1 MSRTHLIP
9 VLALAVSV
17 FSLPRI
23 AAASGP
29 TGDHNANRLMR
40 SHAPSTVQLLPGST
54 SSPAASALH
63 ASVLS
68 LLTTINGDR
77 ARLRLAPLALNSR
90 QSRCSKQHS
99 KHMAALNAISHDQF
113 PSDICVN
120 HQMSGENVGTAS
132 GAPGDALLMLNQMML
147 AEGPCPGSCS
157 SGAWMQHGHYLN
169 LMSATFHHVG
179 LGVYVQDGQT
189 WLTEDFTG

>member
-1 MSRTHLIP
+1 MGRTHLIS
-9 VLALAVSV
+9 VLALGLSL
-17 FSLPRI
+17 FSLPHT

-29 TGDHNANRLMR
+29 TGHDVNRLTR
-40 SHAPSTVQLLPGST
+40 SHAPSTVQLLPGAT
-54 SSPAASALH
+54 SSPAASALR

-68 LLTTINGDR
+68 LLATINRDR
-77 ARLRLAPLALNSR
+77 ATLRLAPLALNSR

-99 KHMAALNAISHDQF
+99 RHMAALNAISHDQF

-120 HQMSGENVGTAS
+120 HQMSGENVGMAS
-132 GAPGDALLMLNQMML
+132 GQPGDALLMLNQMML

-157 SGAWMQHGHYLN
+157 PGVREQHGHYLN
-169 LMSATFHHVG
+169 LMDATFHHVG
-179 LGVYVQDGQT
+179 LGVVVQDGQT